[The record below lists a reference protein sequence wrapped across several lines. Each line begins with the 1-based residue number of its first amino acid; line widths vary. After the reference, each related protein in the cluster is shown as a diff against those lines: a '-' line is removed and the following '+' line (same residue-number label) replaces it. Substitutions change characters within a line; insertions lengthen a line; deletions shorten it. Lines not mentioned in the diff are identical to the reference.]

1 MPINYNSEIK
11 AEKNELRKT
20 MKKTRSALDRVKK
33 FDYDAEIQSRV
44 LSLRDYAGSDILFTY
59 VSMDTEVSTRALIYA
74 AWANG
79 KRVAVPKCD
88 ESTSEMTFYIITSV
102 DDLKPGYYGI
112 MEPDPEKCERVT
124 DYSHGLCVV
133 PGLSFDAEGYR
144 LGYGRG
150 YYDRFLKHF
159 RGVSVGLCY
168 SSYLKWKLPRG
179 GYDVPVDIIATER
192 FIRSTNVGDNS

>member
-1 MPINYNSEIK
+1 MPININSEIK
-11 AEKNELRKT
+11 AEKSDLRKT
-20 MKKTRSALDRVKK
+20 LRKTRSSIDRVKK
-33 FDYDAEIQSRV
+33 FDYDADIQSRV
-44 LSLRDYAGSDILFTY
+44 LALRDYAKSDILFTY
-59 VSMDTEVSTRALIYA
+59 ISMDTEPSTRELIYA

-79 KRVAVPKCD
+79 KRVAVPKCN
-88 ESTSEMTFYIITSV
+88 EETMEMSFYIIKSMSDT
-102 DDLKPGYYGI
+102 KPGHYGLT
-112 MEPDPEKCERVT
+112 EPDPEVCSKVT

-179 GYDVPVDIIATER
+179 AYDVPVDIIATER
-192 FIRSTNVGDNS
+192 FIRNTK